1 MPLLTL
7 TDSIPVETGVAAVV
21 VFGALLVALA
31 VVVLIIAAVFSI
43 LLSRLDVPMKLVWI
57 VLVCLAP
64 LIGALLWFLI
74 GRNRV
79 PAHRYDGYR

>member
-7 TDSIPVETGVAAVV
+7 TDSMPVETGVAALLVL
-21 VFGALLVALA
+21 GALVVALA
-31 VVVLIIAAVFSI
+31 VLGLIIAAVFSI

-79 PAHRYDGYR
+79 PAQQFGYR